1 MAQKLQRD
9 AEHNLQSFGQG
20 GFDILETTGGD
31 SASAR
36 TFEGDWVAISAVDGN
51 KVKCTLYTTTGDD
64 YSTDGAGA
72 AGINIVSG
80 QTIYGDFYKV
90 KIADPGGSL
99 KRYLIAYR
107 RVV

>member
-1 MAQKLQRD
+1 MAKFFRD
-9 AEHNLQSFGQG
+9 SAFNQQSFGAA
-20 GFDILETTGGD
+20 GFDILETSGGD
-31 SASAR
+31 SSQDR
-36 TFEGDWVAISAVDGN
+36 TFEGDWVAVGAVDGN

-72 AGINIVSG
+72 SGINIVSG

-90 KIADPGGSL
+90 KTADPGGSA

-107 RVV
+107 RALG